1 MTTPS
6 ELVDTLVYAVF
17 ANAPQH
23 TASRALIDRAKAPH
37 AGLCVLPQILAEFFA
52 VVTNPKR
59 VSPVRTSAEALQAVE
74 QFLALPGLTVLPLP
88 TDVVTRWV
96 QLARAKPVQKGE
108 IFDLQAAAAMLS
120 HGVKTVY
127 TYNTADF
134 QGIPGI
140 TALEPPAVAGP

>member
-1 MTTPS
+1 M
-6 ELVDTLVYAVF
+6 
-17 ANAPQH
+17 
-23 TASRALIDRAKAPH
+23 
-37 AGLCVLPQILAEFFA
+37 
-52 VVTNPKR
+52 
-59 VSPVRTSAEALQAVE
+59 
-74 QFLALPGLTVLPLP
+74 
-88 TDVVTRWV
+88 TRWV

-127 TYNTADF
+127 TYNTADL